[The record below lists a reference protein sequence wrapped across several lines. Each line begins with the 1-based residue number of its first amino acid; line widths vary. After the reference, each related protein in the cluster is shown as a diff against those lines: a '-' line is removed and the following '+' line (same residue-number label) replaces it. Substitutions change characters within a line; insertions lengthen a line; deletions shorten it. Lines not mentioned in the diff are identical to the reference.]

1 LIISFYYYIE
11 HRYKE
16 IVKMNTQKIM
26 GVDIGTTGCRAVIY
40 HQDGTTIGSK
50 SVEYPLYT
58 PQAAWAEQDA
68 EEILQ
73 GVLAVVKEVIAETK
87 LAPHD
92 IGGICFSSVM
102 HSMIP
107 VDVEGNPLA
116 RMQTWADSRGQD
128 YIEKIKASYDASTIY
143 AKTGCPIHPM
153 YPLFKMIWLKN
164 ERADIFSRTAK
175 FIGIKEYICHHL
187 LGKYL
192 VDESIASATAVYNI
206 HTRKWDEDLLNMIG
220 ITSERLSKV
229 LPTTHIER
237 GIKPEIAAML
247 GLSPNTA
254 IILGA
259 SDGVLSTL
267 GSGAVNPGQ
276 VTAMIGTSGA
286 VRMIT
291 NKPQADKKQRT
302 WCYNLA
308 GDTWVLGGALSNGGV
323 AFRWARDKFATTEQ
337 HVAANLGLDT
347 YEILGRYAEQ
357 KPAGCEGLLMLPH
370 FSGERAPY
378 YNANSRGV
386 LFGLNLN
393 HGKRHLVRATLEG
406 IIYGM
411 FSIFK
416 SLEEVAGD
424 VNEIRVG
431 GSFTRSKVWVQIMA
445 DVFGQAIHVPGE
457 PEGSAFGAAV
467 LGMYALGMIS
477 DLKEVEKFITIK
489 ESYYPNEANREIY
502 QKLFGIYERVYWNL
516 QSEFEEIAEIQ
527 RNWKNKD

>member
-1 LIISFYYYIE
+1 MNE
-11 HRYKE
+11 K
-16 IVKMNTQKIM
+16 KMI
-26 GVDIGTTGCRAVIY
+26 GIDIGTTGCRAVIY
-40 HQDGTTIGSK
+40 RLDGTTVGSQA
-50 SVEYPLYT
+50 VDYPLYT
-58 PQAAWAEQDA
+58 PQAAWAEQDP

-73 GVLAVVKEVIAETK
+73 GVLKVVKGAISEAKLTPQDIA
-87 LAPHD
+87 
-92 IGGICFSSVM
+92 GICFSSVM
-102 HSMIP
+102 HSIIP
-107 VDVEGNPLA
+107 VDAEGKPLD
-116 RMQTWADSRGQD
+116 RMQTWADSRAQD
-128 YIEKIKASYDASTIY
+128 YIGEIKASDDGNKIY
-143 AKTGCPIHPM
+143 FKTGCPIHPM
-153 YPLFKMIWLKN
+153 YPLFKIIWYKN
-164 ERADIFSRTAK
+164 ERPELFARTAK
-175 FIGIKEYICHHL
+175 FIGIKEYICFRL
-187 LGKYL
+187 FGKYL
-192 VDESIASATAVYNI
+192 VDESIASATAIYNI
-206 HTRKWDEDLLNMIG
+206 HTRTWDEDLLEMMG
-220 ITSERLSKV
+220 ITAEKLSEV

-237 GIKPEIAAML
+237 NMKPEIATLL
-247 GLSPNTA
+247 GIGTDTA

-267 GSGAVNPGQ
+267 GSGAVKPGQ

-286 VRMIT
+286 VRMIVD
-291 NKPQADKKQRT
+291 KPQADEKQRT

-308 GDTWVLGGALSNGGV
+308 GNTWVLGGALSNGGV

-337 HVAANLGLDT
+337 HVAEKLGLDT

-357 KPAGCEGLLMLPH
+357 KPAGCEGLIMLPH

-416 SLEEVAGD
+416 ALEEVAGD

-431 GSFTRSKVWVQIMA
+431 GSFTRSRVWVQIMA
-445 DVFGQAIHVPGE
+445 DVFGRTIHVPGE

-467 LGMYALGMIS
+467 LGMYALGIIK

-489 ESYYPNEANREIY
+489 ESYYPNEDNREIY
-502 QKLFGIYERVYWNL
+502 QRLFAIYERVYWNL
-516 QSEFEEIAEIQ
+516 QNEFEEIAEIQ
-527 RNWKNKD
+527 RTWKK

>member
-1 LIISFYYYIE
+1 MSGQNII
-11 HRYKE
+11 
-16 IVKMNTQKIM
+16 

-40 HQDGTTIGSK
+40 RPDGTTIGSR
-50 SVEYPLYT
+50 SIEYPLYT
-58 PQAAWAEQDA
+58 PQAAWAEQDP

-73 GVLAVVKEVIAETK
+73 GVLEVLGGAIAEAK
-87 LAPHD
+87 LAPKE
-92 IGGICFSSVM
+92 IAGLCFSSVM
-102 HSMIP
+102 HSVIP
-107 VDVEGNPLA
+107 VDEHGNALD
-116 RMQTWADSRGQD
+116 RMQTWADSRAQD
-128 YIEKIKASYDASTIY
+128 YIEKVKASPDASTIY
-143 AKTGCPIHPM
+143 FKTGCPIHPM
-153 YPLFKMIWLKN
+153 YPLFKIIWFKN
-164 ERADIFSRTAK
+164 ERPDIFSRTAK
-175 FIGIKEYICHHL
+175 FIGIKEYICHRL
-187 LGKYL
+187 FGKYF
-192 VDESIASATAVYNI
+192 VDESIASATALYNI
-206 HTRKWDEDLLNMIG
+206 HTRTWDEELLAMIG
-220 ITSERLSKV
+220 ITTDRLSEV
-229 LPTTHIER
+229 LPTTHTER
-237 GIKPEIAAML
+237 SLKPEIAEKL
-247 GLSPNTA
+247 GLASDIA
-254 IILGA
+254 IVLGA

-267 GSGAVNPGQ
+267 GSGAINPGQ

-291 NKPQADKKQRT
+291 NKPQADEKQRT

-337 HVAANLGLDT
+337 RVAANLGLDT
-347 YEILGRYAEQ
+347 YDILGRYAEQ
-357 KPAGCEGLLMLPH
+357 KPAGCEGLIMLPL

-378 YNANSRGV
+378 YNANARGV

-406 IIYGM
+406 IIYRM
-411 FSIFK
+411 YSIFK
-416 SLEEVAGD
+416 SLEEVAGE

-445 DVFGQAIHVPGE
+445 DVFGRVIHVPGE

-489 ESYYPNEANREIY
+489 EIYYPNEENREIY
-502 QKLFGIYERVYWNL
+502 QRLFGIYERVYWNL

-527 RNWKNKD
+527 RTWKK

>member
-1 LIISFYYYIE
+1 MEEVS
-11 HRYKE
+11 
-16 IVKMNTQKIM
+16 KMNAQKMI

-40 HQDGTTIGSK
+40 RQDGTTVGSK
-50 SVEYPLYT
+50 SMEYPLYT
-58 PQAAWAEQDA
+58 PQAAWAEQDP

-73 GVLAVVKEVIAETK
+73 GVLLVLKNAIAEAK
-87 LAPHD
+87 LVPHD
-92 IGGICFSSVM
+92 IAGVCFSSAM
-102 HSMIP
+102 HSVIP
-107 VDVEGNPLA
+107 VDNHGRPLD

-128 YIEKIKASYDASTIY
+128 YIKKIKASYDANTIY
-143 AKTGCPIHPM
+143 FKTGCPIHPM
-153 YPLFKMIWLKN
+153 YPLFKMFWFKN
-164 ERADIFSRTAK
+164 ERPDIFSRTAK
-175 FIGIKEYICHHL
+175 FIGIKEYVCHYL

-192 VDESIASATAVYNI
+192 VDESIASATAIYNI
-206 HTRKWDEDLLNMIG
+206 HTRKWDEDLLAIIG
-220 ITSERLSKV
+220 ITSERLSEV

-237 GIKPEIAAML
+237 NIKPEVAAIL
-247 GLSPNTA
+247 GLAPDTA
-254 IILGA
+254 IVLGA

-291 NKPQADKKQRT
+291 NKPQADEKQRT
-302 WCYNLA
+302 WCYNLID
-308 GDTWVLGGALSNGGV
+308 DTWVLGGALSNGGV

-337 HVAANLGLDT
+337 HVAANLGLDA

-411 FSIFK
+411 FSIFR
-416 SLEEVAGD
+416 SLEEVAGN
-424 VNEIRVG
+424 VNEIRAG
-431 GSFTRSKVWVQIMA
+431 GSFTRSRVWVQIMA
-445 DVFGQAIHVPGE
+445 DVFGRVINVPGE
-457 PEGSAFGAAV
+457 PEGSAFGAAI
-467 LGMYALGMIS
+467 LGMYALGIIA

-489 ESYYPNEANREIY
+489 ETYYPNEENREIY
-502 QKLFGIYERVYWNL
+502 QRLFGIYERLYCNL
-516 QSEFEEIAEIQ
+516 QQEFEEIAEIQ
-527 RNWKNKD
+527 RNWKK

>member
-1 LIISFYYYIE
+1 
-11 HRYKE
+11 
-16 IVKMNTQKIM
+16 MNTQKII

-40 HQDGTTIGSK
+40 RQDGTTVGSK
-50 SVEYPLYT
+50 SVDYPLYT

-68 EEILQ
+68 EEILK
-73 GVLAVVKEVIAETK
+73 GVLVVLKEVIAEAK
-87 LAPHD
+87 LAPPD
-92 IGGICFSSVM
+92 IAGICFSSVM

-107 VDVEGNPLA
+107 VDVEGHPLD
-116 RMQTWADSRGQD
+116 RMQTWADSRAQD
-128 YIEKIKASYDASTIY
+128 YIEKIKTSHDADSIY
-143 AKTGCPIHPM
+143 FKTGCPIHPM

-175 FIGIKEYICHHL
+175 FIGIKEYICHYL

-206 HTRKWDEDLLNMIG
+206 HTRKWDEDLLSMVG
-220 ITSERLSKV
+220 IAAEKLSDV

-237 GIKPEIAAML
+237 NIKPEIAAML
-247 GLSPNTA
+247 GLATDTA

-291 NKPQADKKQRT
+291 NKPQADEKKRT

-308 GDTWVLGGALSNGGV
+308 DDTWVLGGALSNGGV

-337 HVAANLGLDT
+337 RVAANLGLDT

-357 KPAGCEGLLMLPH
+357 KPAGCEGLIMLPH

-416 SLEEVAGD
+416 SLEEVAGE

-445 DVFGQAIHVPGE
+445 DVFGRVIHVPGE

-467 LGMYALGMIS
+467 LGMYALGIIS
-477 DLKEVEKFITIK
+477 DLKEVERFITIK
-489 ESYYPNEANREIY
+489 ESYYPNDANKEIY

-516 QSEFEEIAEIQ
+516 QKEYEEIAEIQ
-527 RNWKNKD
+527 RTWKK